1 MSRLEKRYAFQ
12 SIVFS
17 EGNIKQAARTVQSY
31 LLFFPDDVAMLSNR
45 DFYLEDLRADAAWF
59 AARPEAAAYAE
70 REAREAKFVELV
82 EEGFGRHDDGGV
94 GAVASDTT
102 VEVDEGAVIA
112 DNGVRI
118 PEPVP
123 PPVVKLEL

>member
-1 MSRLEKRYAFQ
+1 
-12 SIVFS
+12 
-17 EGNIKQAARTVQSY
+17 
-31 LLFFPDDVAMLSNR
+31 MLSNR
-45 DFYLEDLRADAAWF
+45 DFYLEDLRADGAWF

-82 EEGFGRHDDGGV
+82 EEGFGRHDVGGV
-94 GAVASDTT
+94 GALASDTT

-112 DNGVRI
+112 DNGDRI

>member
-1 MSRLEKRYAFQ
+1 
-12 SIVFS
+12 
-17 EGNIKQAARTVQSY
+17 
-31 LLFFPDDVAMLSNR
+31 MLSNR

-70 REAREAKFVELV
+70 REAREAKFVEVV
-82 EEGFGRHDDGGV
+82 EEGFGRHDVGV
-94 GAVASDTT
+94 GALASDTT
-102 VEVDEGAVIA
+102 VEVDEEGAVLP
-112 DNGVRI
+112 DNGYRI

>member
-1 MSRLEKRYAFQ
+1 
-12 SIVFS
+12 
-17 EGNIKQAARTVQSY
+17 
-31 LLFFPDDVAMLSNR
+31 MLSNR

-102 VEVDEGAVIA
+102 VEVDEEGAVLA